1 MRNFCPG
8 KKFEKNILKLNLYR
22 NVFDYLLL
30 EFVVFKSMKIADS
43 LWETHIYATGC
54 LRSFVEARK

>member
-22 NVFDYLLL
+22 NVFDYHLLK
-30 EFVVFKSMKIADS
+30 FVDFKSIHIADS
-43 LWETHIYATGC
+43 LW
-54 LRSFVEARK
+54 

>member
-30 EFVVFKSMKIADS
+30 EFVFFKSMKIADS

-54 LRSFVEARK
+54 LRNFVEACK